1 MNAKYALITGLLA
14 CVACRTRDG
23 EVIRHLVI
31 AEVAEKQ
38 SIEPQLVKV
47 TSMEIRSKTDAT
59 AKAEY
64 APLASRGERVE
75 LVCRLTRKLDRWHV
89 DACALVDNGA
99 R

>member
-1 MNAKYALITGLLA
+1 MSTKHALITALLM
-14 CVACRTRDG
+14 CVACGSRDD

-47 TSMEIRSKTDAT
+47 TSVEIRSGTDAT

-64 APLASRGERVE
+64 APLASRGERIE
-75 LVCRLTRKLDRWHV
+75 LVCRLTRKLDRWQV
-89 DACALVDNGA
+89 YACALVDSGA